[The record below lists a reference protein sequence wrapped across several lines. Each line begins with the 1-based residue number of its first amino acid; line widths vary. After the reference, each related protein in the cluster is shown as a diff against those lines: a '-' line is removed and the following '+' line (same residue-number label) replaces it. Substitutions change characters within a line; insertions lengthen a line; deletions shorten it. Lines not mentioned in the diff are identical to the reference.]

1 MINLINLTK
10 LELALIIVG
19 ALLPFLGCAD
29 YVEPP
34 RGPARVFHE
43 EDGRAFI
50 TDVTG
55 KEWDITHA
63 HDRYG
68 IQPSDFQFGSGPFA
82 IRPINN
88 PLMWS
93 PGESG
98 YPATGEVFRVL
109 AARLNGM
116 ARAYPLDVMSR
127 HEIVNEKFGGTHVA
141 VGY

>member
-1 MINLINLTK
+1 MINLTK
-10 LELALIIVG
+10 LGPALIMVG
-19 ALLPFLGCAD
+19 ALLPFCGCAD

-34 RGPARVFHE
+34 GGPAQIFHE
-43 EDGRAFI
+43 ENGRAFI

-55 KEWDITHA
+55 KAWDITHA
-63 HDRYG
+63 RDRYG

-82 IRPINN
+82 IRPIND

-98 YPATGEVFRVL
+98 YPGTGEVFRVL

-116 ARAYPLDVMSR
+116 ARAYPLDVMSK
-127 HEIVNEKFGGTHVA
+127 HEIANEKFGETYVA